1 MSKRKKKLK
10 YPITSKS
17 LRRMIIKKKT
27 KARKSIKQMIFTKLS
42 LNIDKRTIIK
52 NRIREEAKENTE
64 RLTIEEAREN
74 TERLTIEV
82 ARENTEGLTIG
93 EAKENIER
101 LIIEEARMSTE
112 SLIIEVD
119 LTSQEVVGVMSLQE
133 ALHSIMKAMRKRRKE
148 MKLKKSQK
156 NNMIE
161 KIIIEVFK
169 EGHTISGIM
178 NTSQEETEEILIE
191 AEDTTIRME
200 NIEAITKRTMVTEVV
215 TIPEDQKEEENII
228 QIVRLKMWN
237 INPTMKTTSLK

>member
-27 KARKSIKQMIFTKLS
+27 KARKSIKQMIFTKPS

-64 RLTIEEAREN
+64 RLTIEEVKQN
-74 TERLTIEV
+74 TEGLTIEET
-82 ARENTEGLTIG
+82 RENTEGLIIEG
-93 EAKENIER
+93 AKENIEG
-101 LIIEEARMSTE
+101 LTIEEARKSTE
-112 SLIIEVD
+112 GLTIEED
-119 LTSQEVVGVMSLQE
+119 LTNQEVVGVMILQE
-133 ALHSIMKAMRKRRKE
+133 ALHSIMKVMRKRRKE
-148 MKLKKSQK
+148 MKLRKSQK

-161 KIIIEVFK
+161 KIIIVVFK

-178 NTSQEETEEILIE
+178 NSSQEEIEEILIE

-215 TIPEDQKEEENII
+215 TILEDQKEEENII

-237 INPTMKTTSLK
+237 INLTMKTTSLK